1 MTKEILDPVTVV
13 MFSVNTYVNTA
24 GWVVTLWPS
33 LSDRGGCLSS
43 WTTLQFSSFW
53 YQNWTN
59 PKWYVLSKIRLSAA
73 HLKPLCVFTCPLQCV
88 TLTIP
93 ARGWAATP
101 PLKTLEWPSS
111 RSSRF
116 LRGTTGTASWRYLT
130 CGGLVFH
137 VGNRPMTC
145 QMALLIGSDHV
156 FVNIGAAAS
165 LGHAWNWNGGHLK
178 CLVID
183 KNVIIILIKI
193 LL

>member
-1 MTKEILDPVTVV
+1 MNPNEGRLHGDERWVWTLLMTKEILDPVTVV
-13 MFSVNTYVNTA
+13 MFSINTYVNTTV
-24 GWVVTLWPS
+24 WVVTLWPS

-116 LRGTTGTASWRYLT
+116 LRGTTGTASWRYLS
-130 CGGLVFH
+130 CGR
-137 VGNRPMTC
+137 VGFSCRKPARWHCWLAQIM
-145 QMALLIGSDHV
+145 
-156 FVNIGAAAS
+156 
-165 LGHAWNWNGGHLK
+165 
-178 CLVID
+178 CLST
-183 KNVIIILIKI
+183 
-193 LL
+193 